1 MGSRTRILAGIL
13 VILGLIIMVASA
25 IAEFISPRDAF
36 LASEILGL
44 ALSQIGIVL
53 WSTSA
58 VSNEVRDS
66 RDLILREIRAER
78 PKAKTE
84 SKE

>member
-1 MGSRTRILAGIL
+1 MGSRTRILARIL
-13 VILGLIIMVASA
+13 IILGLVIMVAAA
-25 IAEFISPRDAF
+25 IACSAKDAF

-44 ALSQIGIVL
+44 ALSQIGIIL
-53 WSTSA
+53 WSTST

-84 SKE
+84 SRE